1 MGRHGPP
8 PPASFEPPAS
18 RYRPPMTYRAGI
30 ATRSRIL
37 DAARGLLSEGGLEA
51 ATVKAICA
59 RAGILPG
66 SFYNLFKSKEEA
78 VLTVVRD
85 AIASAEPVTAGPEET
100 VADLVNAFVRFVN
113 TEPVIA
119 RVYLI
124 IAVSGGVTDPSIRRR
139 VLRHHQAR
147 VERFSNALT
156 RIATPAEPPGQR
168 KSRSPRGRPDRV
180 RTSCRPRFRL
190 RSRQTRRR
198 VIATVSPA
206 SNPQNCRCS
215 PSGHTTTGSTSCH
228 ARKRRRQW

>member
-1 MGRHGPP
+1 VVGGES
-8 PPASFEPPAS
+8 PAE
-18 RYRPPMTYRAGI
+18 RTTHYRFPMTYRAGI

-37 DAARGLLSEGGLEA
+37 DAARGLLAEGGLEA

-59 RAGILPG
+59 RAGVLPG

-85 AIASAEPVTAGPEET
+85 AIAAVEPVAAGPAET

-113 TEPVIA
+113 IEPVIA

-147 VERFSNALT
+147 VERFSSALKRIHPRLEPEVADERAEALVAALT
-156 RIATPAEPPGQR
+156 GYALHAILDSDFDLPKHAEGLLQ
-168 KSRSPRGRPDRV
+168 
-180 RTSCRPRFRL
+180 L
-190 RSRQTRRR
+190 
-198 VIATVSPA
+198 
-206 SNPQNCRCS
+206 
-215 PSGHTTTGSTSCH
+215 
-228 ARKRRRQW
+228 

>member
-1 MGRHGPP
+1 
-8 PPASFEPPAS
+8 
-18 RYRPPMTYRAGI
+18 MTYRAGI

-37 DAARGLLSEGGLEA
+37 DSARVLLAEGGLEA
-51 ATVKAICA
+51 ATVKAICV

-85 AIASAEPVTAGPEET
+85 AIASVEPVAVGGET

-147 VERFSNALT
+147 VDRFSNAIRRTQPRIGSRADERAEALVAALT
-156 RIATPAEPPGQR
+156 GYALHATLDPDFDLAKHAE
-168 KSRSPRGRPDRV
+168 
-180 RTSCRPRFRL
+180 RL
-190 RSRQTRRR
+190 LEL
-198 VIATVSPA
+198 
-206 SNPQNCRCS
+206 
-215 PSGHTTTGSTSCH
+215 
-228 ARKRRRQW
+228 

>member
-1 MGRHGPP
+1 
-8 PPASFEPPAS
+8 
-18 RYRPPMTYRAGI
+18 MTYRAGI

-37 DAARGLLSEGGLEA
+37 DASRGLLAEGGLEA

-66 SFYNLFKSKEEA
+66 SFYNLFQSKEEA

-85 AIASAEPVTAGPEET
+85 AIAAVEPVPAGPEET

-124 IAVSGGVTDPSIRRR
+124 MAVSGGLTDHSIRRR

-147 VERFSNALT
+147 VERFNSALRHLHPRLGPQRADERAEALVAALT
-156 RIATPAEPPGQR
+156 GYALHAILDSDFDLAKHAE
-168 KSRSPRGRPDRV
+168 
-180 RTSCRPRFRL
+180 RL
-190 RSRQTRRR
+190 LEL
-198 VIATVSPA
+198 
-206 SNPQNCRCS
+206 
-215 PSGHTTTGSTSCH
+215 
-228 ARKRRRQW
+228 

>member
-1 MGRHGPP
+1 
-8 PPASFEPPAS
+8 
-18 RYRPPMTYRAGI
+18 MTYRAGI
-30 ATRSRIL
+30 ATRTRIL

-66 SFYNLFKSKEEA
+66 SFYNLFQSKGEA

-85 AIASAEPVTAGPEET
+85 AIASVEPVTATPEET

-124 IAVSGGVTDPSIRRR
+124 IAVSGGVTDPTIRRR

-147 VERFSNALT
+147 VDRFSSAITRMHPRMASRANERAEALVAALT
-156 RIATPAEPPGQR
+156 GYALHATLDPGF
-168 KSRSPRGRPDRV
+168 RSEE
-180 RTSCRPRFRL
+180 
-190 RSRQTRRR
+190 RR
-198 VIATVSPA
+198 VGKESA
-206 SNPQNCRCS
+206 
-215 PSGHTTTGSTSCH
+215 
-228 ARKRRRQW
+228 ARL

>member
-1 MGRHGPP
+1 VW
-8 PPASFEPPAS
+8 
-18 RYRPPMTYRAGI
+18 PMAAPSAPVGETHSLAFLAVTYRAGI

-85 AIASAEPVTAGPEET
+85 AIAAAEPVTAGPEET

-124 IAVSGGVTDPSIRRR
+124 IAVSGGVTDPSIGRR

-147 VERFSNALT
+147 VERFSSALT
-156 RIATPAEPPGQR
+156 RIQPRLSHRANERAEALVAALTGYALHATLDPDFDLAKHAEGLLQ
-168 KSRSPRGRPDRV
+168 
-180 RTSCRPRFRL
+180 L
-190 RSRQTRRR
+190 
-198 VIATVSPA
+198 
-206 SNPQNCRCS
+206 
-215 PSGHTTTGSTSCH
+215 
-228 ARKRRRQW
+228 